1 MPKEMPPGKTIVCV
15 DDDQTARFLMEKFV
29 EHIGE
34 FHIVSLDSG
43 RACVDYL
50 RQHPAD
56 LVLLDFNLGDMD
68 GAEVCDA
75 IADQSRNPDVPVIVI
90 SVIDSSDI
98 VHRLNYPHL
107 FKVVQKPYAIEEMR
121 SDIGELL
128 KH

>member
-1 MPKEMPPGKTIVCV
+1 MPQGKTIVCV

-34 FHIVSLDSG
+34 YHTVSLDSG

-50 RQHPAD
+50 RQNPAD

-68 GAEVCDA
+68 GAEVCEA
-75 IADQSRNPDVPVIVI
+75 IAAQSCNPDVPVIVL

-98 VHRLNYPHL
+98 ADKLNYPHL
-107 FKVVQKPYAIEEMR
+107 FKVVQKPYAMEEMR
-121 SDIGELL
+121 SDIDELFD
-128 KH
+128 H